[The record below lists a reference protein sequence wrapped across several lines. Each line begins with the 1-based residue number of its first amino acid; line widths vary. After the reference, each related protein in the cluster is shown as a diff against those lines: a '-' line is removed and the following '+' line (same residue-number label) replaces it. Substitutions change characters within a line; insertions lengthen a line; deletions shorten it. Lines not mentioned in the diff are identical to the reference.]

1 MAAKRKKRSSGKTF
15 RFQLSLGG
23 MVGITIVSF
32 CLFLWMFLLGVWA
45 GQTVLLPAARP
56 EVNDRAGKGKAQ
68 EKPLVA
74 RSKSRQAAPAEKK

>member
-23 MVGITIVSF
+23 IVSIAIVSV

-45 GQTVLLPAARP
+45 GQTILLPTARP
-56 EVNDRAGKGKAQ
+56 GVSDRAAKSKGQ
-68 EKPLVA
+68 EIPLISVT
-74 RSKSRQAAPAEKK
+74 KTRQAVSPEKK